1 MRRRLLVL
9 AIATFA
15 ILTAVAFAVRGHHSP
30 MRDTFSTTTTT
41 AGRGH
46 YVTVPSTAPASQ
58 PLSRVVI
65 CAGHHDPRP
74 ECAPFNTQP
83 TTG

>member
-1 MRRRLLVL
+1 VQRRLLVL

-30 MRDTFSTTTTT
+30 TRDTFSTTTTA

-46 YVTVPSTAPASQ
+46 SVTVPSTTPASQ
-58 PLSRVVI
+58 PLSRVVL

-74 ECAPFNTQP
+74 ECARYNTQP